1 MSGIRFYKRAR
12 LFRGVSLGF
21 SRSGVSL
28 RVGVRG
34 AGVSIGPR
42 STVSVG
48 LPGTGISFRKAI
60 ALRPRATR
68 HRNWLR
74 WLLGD

>member
-1 MSGIRFYKRAR
+1 MGIRFYKRAR

-21 SRSGVSL
+21 IRSGVSL
-28 RVGVRG
+28 MVGTRG

-48 LPGTGISFRKAI
+48 LPGTGLSFRKAI
-60 ALRPRATR
+60 ALPPKATR
-68 HRNWLR
+68 HRGFLR